1 MEFTYDEIDQ
11 IYDPTATDQ
20 MVSDAVN
27 DGRSVINYIG
37 HGSKTSWVSSRFN
50 TGDIENLENG
60 RMLPYI
66 WSVACVNGDFAGWG
80 VRVSLKHGSMQVP

>member
-1 MEFTYDEIDQ
+1 MEFTYINSQ
-11 IYDPTATDQ
+11 ILINCTDQ

-66 WSVACVNGDFAGWG
+66 WSVACVNGDFGM
-80 VRVSLKHGSMQVP
+80 REFR